1 MKAVVK
7 HRRWCRTPGGFTLIE
22 LLAVIGVIGIL
33 LGLLLPAVQS
43 AEESCAAH
51 KCANNLKQ
59 LILAAHSF
67 ASAQGGFPPAT
78 LWGYP
83 SVQGQNDGG
92 PFSLQV
98 AILPYLDRGDLY
110 NSINLELPSGSLTL
124 LQTYNYT
131 AASQVIGTFLC
142 PSDSFATRSSPFPV
156 NSYRACIGLGEQTVV
171 GNVGV
176 PTRNGTF
183 WGNSPISLAE
193 IQDGLSTT
201 LAFSEKPVGSGVV
214 GRYDPFRDW
223 VEYRG
228 SGSYFS
234 ASNWLNACSHLSVA
248 DLTRP
253 VGWRR
258 NLDDPWRDIYT
269 FLRLGAAQLACPRL
283 RDGRSQ
289 QWLGMF
295 AAKFPSRG
303 RECRD
308 GGWIDTLVRGGCA
321 DGDLVGLGRHDPA
334 ERSWSPPNDGP

>member
-43 AEESCAAH
+43 ARESARRAQ
-51 KCANNLKQ
+51 CANNLKQ

-156 NSYRACIGLGEQTVV
+156 NSYCACIGLGEQTVV

-228 SGSYFS
+228 SGSDFS

-248 DLTRP
+248 DLTR
-253 VGWRR
+253 
-258 NLDDPWRDIYT
+258 
-269 FLRLGAAQLACPRL
+269 AQL
-283 RDGRSQ
+283 DGGETWMIPGGTFTHFYASAPPNSRVPDCGTVGLNNG
-289 QWLGMF
+289 WGIF
-295 AAKFPSRG
+295 AARSFHP
-303 RECRD
+303 
-308 GGWIDTLVRGGCA
+308 GGVNAAMA
-321 DGDLVGLGRHDPA
+321 DGSIHWFGAGVQTATWWGLGTRSGGEIVVAA
-334 ERSWSPPNDGP
+334 E